1 MCRLLIKITMIKLAS
16 VILFAIFL
24 NHPTAVQHSTII
36 KQDKV
41 HICDSR
47 TAYAYH
53 KLKSCRG
60 LRNCTHTIKEITEYE
75 AKNTYK
81 RKKCKLCY

>member
-1 MCRLLIKITMIKLAS
+1 MIKL
-16 VILFAIFL
+16 VTLLLLAIFL
-24 NHPTAVQHSTII
+24 HHPNAVQHSTV

-41 HICDSR
+41 YICDSR

-81 RKKCKLCY
+81 RRKCKVCY